1 MLDRIKESWL
11 ELTVVLAA
19 GVVIGHAVGSKRGV
33 TRGSANERAICV
45 GEKRKE
51 YQRGLVEAKRAA
63 SNALDELVFANA
75 K

>member
-1 MLDRIKESWL
+1 MFDRIKESWV
-11 ELTVVLAA
+11 ELTIALAA
-19 GVVIGHAVGSKRGV
+19 GVVVGHAIGSKRGV

-51 YQRGLVEAKRAA
+51 YQRGLIEAKRAA
-63 SNALDELVFANA
+63 TNALDELAFANA